1 MTKTMASHALG
12 SGRSQPRQPGRLA
25 SLRARLR
32 HESIDRELA
41 SGIAPWRSP
50 VHAARAL
57 QLTGGRRRMA
67 YAEGLERVLAET
79 ERARRRTRFSA
90 VVMPDAAAV
99 MLNAPLIW
107 EIISMLRARAP
118 VSAEG
123 MARLRALLCNGA
135 GPLYC
140 AGNDDQLRRALE
152 HIARWL
158 PVAT

>member
-1 MTKTMASHALG
+1 MTETMSSQALG
-12 SGRSQPRQPGRLA
+12 SGRSQPRLPGRLA

-32 HESIDRELA
+32 HESLDRELA
-41 SGIAPWRSP
+41 GGIAPWRSP

-57 QLTGGRRRMA
+57 QLTNGRRREA
-67 YAEGLERVLAET
+67 YADGLERVLAET
-79 ERARRRTRFSA
+79 ERARRRTRFSP

-123 MARLRALLCNGA
+123 MARLRALLCDGA

-140 AGNDDQLRRALE
+140 AGRNEDLRQALE